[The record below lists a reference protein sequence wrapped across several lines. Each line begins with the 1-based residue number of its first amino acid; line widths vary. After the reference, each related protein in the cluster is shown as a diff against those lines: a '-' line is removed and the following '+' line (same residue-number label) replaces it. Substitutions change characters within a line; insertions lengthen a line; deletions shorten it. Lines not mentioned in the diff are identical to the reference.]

1 MKHGGC
7 SLSPLGTFEDKVPAD
22 VKAKDQA
29 RQEEIKSGAFVVEI
43 NDEEPK
49 SS

>member
-7 SLSPLGTFEDKVPAD
+7 SISPLGTFEDKVPAD
-22 VKAKDQA
+22 VKDKVKA
-29 RQEEIKSGAFVVEI
+29 REEAIKNGSFVVEI